1 MNPRI
6 AALLTTLV
14 VVAGCSS
21 VTTLPPAPDGPTA
34 GAAPVS
40 TATTVVWFP
49 VTATS
54 FPQPHATPQ
63 PTADKRPDV
72 GQIVL
77 RDDFSSSDV
86 WNTATG
92 DTASVALSKGGL
104 TIAAQPGIAPVA
116 SFRQG
121 ALFSDMYAEVT
132 ARPSLCRGPD
142 DYGLL
147 FRAPNHVAFYRYAVA
162 CDGTA
167 TAERINL
174 GAPRV
179 LQPPI
184 ASADVPVGAPGEV
197 RLGVWAV
204 GHEFRFFLNGH
215 YQFTASDDSYS
226 VGGIGV
232 FAHAAGDTPVTVTF
246 SDLTVF
252 NIEGGSP
259 VPSATP

>member
-1 MNPRI
+1 M
-6 AALLTTLV
+6 LV
-14 VVAGCSS
+14 AAGCAG
-21 VTTLPPAPDGPTA
+21 VANLPPAPAGPTA
-34 GAAPVS
+34 GAATDS

-54 FPQPHATPQ
+54 SPQPYTTPQ

-72 GQIVL
+72 GQVVL

-92 DTASVALSKGGL
+92 DTASVAISEAGL

-147 FRAPNHVAFYRYAVA
+147 FRAPNNVAFYRYAVA

-167 TAERINL
+167 TAERINP
-174 GAPRV
+174 GGPRV

-184 ASADVPVGAPGEV
+184 ASADVPIGAPGEV

-226 VGGIGV
+226 VGGLGV
-232 FAHAAGDTPVTVTF
+232 FAHAAGATPVTVTF
-246 SDLTVF
+246 SDLAVF
-252 NIEGGSP
+252 KIEGGAP